1 MSFSAV
7 ELANMACREIPTR
20 QIVSL
25 EDNTQ
30 TAQTMKAELPQ
41 VLGEIMESGEW
52 NFGVRRETLSAI
64 TNTRPSQWAYAFA
77 VPTGA
82 ALPLRIIPTPDV
94 AEATFL
100 LPGQRLASSNP
111 SSGPPIPFDFEG
123 PTIWTDEP
131 APILEF
137 ITASPEWGQ
146 MSYRFRRVLALTLAA
161 RSVVSITQDTERKR
175 TLLQEAELF
184 GQRAL
189 ASSLNANSTQNTYGE
204 DFIPSSLR
212 GHFEAPE

>member
-1 MSFSAV
+1 MSFSAT

-30 TAQTMKAELPQ
+30 TATVMRAEIPQ

-52 NFGVRRETLSAI
+52 SFGVRRETLSAT
-64 TNTRPSQWAYAFA
+64 TNTRTSAWAYAFA
-77 VPTGA
+77 VPTGMA
-82 ALPLRIIPTPDV
+82 MPLRIVPTPDV
-94 AEATFL
+94 TDATFL
-100 LPGQRLASSNP
+100 LPGQRLVANNP
-111 SSGPPIPFDFEG
+111 NAGPPIPFDFEG
-123 PTIWTDEP
+123 PLLWTDEP

-137 ITASPEWGQ
+137 ITVSPEWNQ
-146 MSYRFRRVLALTLAA
+146 MSYRFRRVLALTVAA
-161 RSVVSITQDTERKR
+161 RSVVAITQNTERKR
-175 TLLQEAELF
+175 ELLQEAELF

-189 ASSLNANSTQNTYGE
+189 AASLNANSTQNTYGE

-212 GHFEAPE
+212 GHFEANE